1 MQSGVREELAAKL
14 AESILKEKATQ
25 SLRWKVVTDLKMIRQ
40 STKLSALSTSEPQG
54 VLTWASPTPVMLAM
68 SRELLWVGR
77 SWKTSW
83 GRWHLDWILVRPEI
97 EHSGYGPDG
106 IHSLAFQRLNKKRQ
120 PVESYPKWGWRVGW
134 RCRSIT
140 GVGYWGHFSAN
151 DLHRFLVTQVWILVS
166 VNDRL
171 QPWN

>member
-1 MQSGVREELAAKL
+1 MREELAAKL
-14 AESILKEKATQ
+14 AESILKENAKQ

-83 GRWHLDWILVRPEI
+83 GR
-97 EHSGYGPDG
+97 
-106 IHSLAFQRLNKKRQ
+106 
-120 PVESYPKWGWRVGW
+120 
-134 RCRSIT
+134 
-140 GVGYWGHFSAN
+140 
-151 DLHRFLVTQVWILVS
+151 
-166 VNDRL
+166 
-171 QPWN
+171 